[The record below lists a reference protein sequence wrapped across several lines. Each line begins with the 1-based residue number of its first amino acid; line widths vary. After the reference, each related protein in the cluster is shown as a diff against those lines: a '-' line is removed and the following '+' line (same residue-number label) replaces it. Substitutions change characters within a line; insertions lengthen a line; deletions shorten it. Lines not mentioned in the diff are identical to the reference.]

1 VDHGRNRAAEWL
13 RIALKAYPLIAL
25 SLFLFQYAWAYQFLV
40 QFGISPEE
48 AGLSQLKLLSR
59 AALFGLVV
67 AALYGALAAPFSLGL
82 LALHYRSALS
92 PRTDAPARMLPAW
105 RVPQGERRR
114 RWYGWA
120 VVAFALIAI
129 LAARILAGG
138 FEWAQVLFI
147 VLSAGAT
154 FVLIRVRSYTAA
166 AMGALCVAIVGALA
180 WAAYI
185 GGTRAGN
192 HMAETGAIPSL
203 SMAFG
208 LDVQQVSPT
217 WLNTSARP
225 TGYAGEDLIFL
236 GSDGSTL
243 FLYDCARLTTR
254 RVALAHV
261 ALDYS
266 LLSVGDANE
275 KRLRC
280 P

>member
-1 VDHGRNRAAEWL
+1 
-13 RIALKAYPLIAL
+13 
-25 SLFLFQYAWAYQFLV
+25 
-40 QFGISPEE
+40 
-48 AGLSQLKLLSR
+48 
-59 AALFGLVV
+59 
-67 AALYGALAAPFSLGL
+67 
-82 LALHYRSALS
+82 
-92 PRTDAPARMLPAW
+92 
-105 RVPQGERRR
+105 
-114 RWYGWA
+114 
-120 VVAFALIAI
+120 
-129 LAARILAGG
+129 
-138 FEWAQVLFI
+138 
-147 VLSAGAT
+147 
-154 FVLIRVRSYTAA
+154 
-166 AMGALCVAIVGALA
+166 
-180 WAAYI
+180 
-185 GGTRAGN
+185 
-192 HMAETGAIPSL
+192 MAETGAIPSL